1 MATLRNK
8 RKLVAVSRETPE
20 STRSGKAPSVLDPE
34 LTQEYISQV
43 SEEIEGRVT
52 KKLSKE
58 FSRTESRILGA
69 LSKLDEFLLNPQVRT
84 CSVVAPGTS
93 RSNNLENQGTNEDR
107 PSDDPGPE
115 VEFASPIS
123 GAETNPHMVTGATER
138 TRHNPHMVTEVT
150 RECRHHPHMA
160 METQEEI
167 PYCSTSTSSGKQ
179 KKARSTSQPQFR
191 SENTP
196 ATLEA
201 DQILLAL
208 QQLATNSNSAN
219 FNNNI
224 SRISKLPK
232 SLTTTM
238 PTFDG
243 KSEKFELFE
252 DLFQT
257 SLKIHNQLTEEDKI
271 NYFHSLMRGDA
282 LQTFKNITSPNR
294 ENLVEILTVFRRK
307 YVKPQSMATAKHKF
321 QRLVFNPTNQKLID
335 FLDELQKLAKDAF
348 GVAAQ
353 AIIEQFIYA
362 KMPPHLKKSI
372 NQAHLENGT
381 YEQIVSHLE
390 RELELN
396 GLEAPDEMQINTVM
410 QQGTQQN
417 SEKPKPTCHHC
428 KKPGHYRNQ
437 CRQLKREKDQA
448 QNNTDSAA
456 TNKNN
461 NGSAQTNSNP
471 NHKVPVANKA
481 NNANNQRDRRSR
493 PVFPPCETC
502 GRTNHSTEKCYLGAN
517 AANRPPPR
525 NRRPEGQNQAQQR
538 NTQNNSDGNVQAAAQ
553 PLN

>member
-1 MATLRNK
+1 MATLRTK
-8 RKLVAVSRETPE
+8 RKLAAVSRETPE
-20 STRSGKAPSVLDPE
+20 STRSGRTQNALDPE
-34 LTQEYISQV
+34 LTQDFISQV

-84 CSVVAPGTS
+84 CSVAVPGTS
-93 RSNNLENQGTNEDR
+93 KSGNLENQGTNEDR

-115 VEFASPIS
+115 VELSSPLS
-123 GAETNPHMVTGATER
+123 WVETDPHMVTR
-138 TRHNPHMVTEVT
+138 VT
-150 RECRHHPHMA
+150 RESRQHPHMT

-196 ATLEA
+196 ATLKT

-208 QQLATNSNSAN
+208 QQLVTNSNSAN

-238 PTFDG
+238 PLFDG

-252 DLFQT
+252 DLIQT
-257 SLKIHNQLTEEDKI
+257 NLKIHNQLTEEDKI

-282 LQTFKNITSPNR
+282 LQTSKNITSPNR
-294 ENLVEILTVFRRK
+294 ENFAEILTVFRRK
-307 YVKPQSMATAKHKF
+307 YVKSQSMATAKHKF
-321 QRLVFNPTNQKLID
+321 QRLVFNPANQKLID

-372 NQAHLENGT
+372 NQAHLENDT

-396 GLEAPDEMQINTVM
+396 GLEAPDEMQLNTVM
-410 QQGTQQN
+410 QQDTQQN

-437 CRQLKREKDQA
+437 CRQLKREKDQV
-448 QNNTDSAA
+448 QNNTNSAA
-456 TNKNN
+456 NNKNN

-471 NHKVPVANKA
+471 NHKAPLANKA
-481 NNANNQRDRRSR
+481 NNTNNQRDRKPR
-493 PVFPPCETC
+493 PVFPPCGTC
-502 GRTNHSTEKCYLGAN
+502 GRANHSTERCYLGAN

-538 NTQNNSDGNVQAAAQ
+538 NTQDNSDGNVPAVAQ